1 MFSQTNAV
9 KNQIKYIQNRNNLKF
24 NEAIRFNEQAL
35 D

>member
-1 MFSQTNAV
+1 MFSQANAV

-24 NEAIRFNEQAL
+24 NEAIRFNEQTL